1 MNVGFIYF
9 FADRKSDYARIDKN
23 SMHNILL
30 KNEVLR
36 HKKYDRHKYEN
47 PNLNPSILGVGWGGE
62 GG

>member
-36 HKKYDRHKYEN
+36 HKKNDRHKYEN
-47 PNLNPSILGVGWGGE
+47 VKNM
-62 GG
+62 